1 MNLDTGVVKLNGLFT
16 LYSVTIILIQ

>member
-1 MNLDTGVVKLNGLFT
+1 MNLDTGVVNVNGLFT